1 MSEDYYKVLGV
12 DEKADAQTVKKA
24 YRKLARELH
33 PDKNPDDPKAEG
45 KFKEVQQAYEVLSD
59 EKKRRD
65 YDRRRR
71 YGAAGDPFHTRAGGG
86 YGRSPGGTYT
96 RMDQGFEQSDGM
108 NDIFE
113 RFFGGAA
120 GQGPGG
126 GQRPTSRAP
135 SSEAYDRKRTVRISF
150 ERMLQGGHLA
160 FSLDDEQIRLPFP
173 KGVKDG
179 HKLRVKQKGRPMP
192 NGSRGDLYVT
202 IRIDDH
208 PDFWREELTI
218 HSKIRVSAFDA
229 MLGVGTQFKTPTGK
243 LLKLTIPAGSQ
254 PDGKL
259 RVRGYGVETDDAKGD
274 LIVHLDVFIPESL
287 TEEQKKWIE
296 KAKNASEEEKKP

>member
-71 YGAAGDPFHTRAGGG
+71 YGAAGDPFQTRAGGG

-150 ERMLQGGHLA
+150 
-160 FSLDDEQIRLPFP
+160 
-173 KGVKDG
+173 
-179 HKLRVKQKGRPMP
+179 
-192 NGSRGDLYVT
+192 
-202 IRIDDH
+202 
-208 PDFWREELTI
+208 
-218 HSKIRVSAFDA
+218 
-229 MLGVGTQFKTPTGK
+229 
-243 LLKLTIPAGSQ
+243 
-254 PDGKL
+254 
-259 RVRGYGVETDDAKGD
+259 
-274 LIVHLDVFIPESL
+274 
-287 TEEQKKWIE
+287 
-296 KAKNASEEEKKP
+296 